1 MERNRNAD
9 NVFFI
14 DASKEFVPGKAM
26 NYITDEHIDKI
37 VNAYTQREDIDKYCH
52 KAYLEEIKKNDYNLN
67 IPRYVDTFEEEE
79 PVNIVANKKRL
90 AELEA
95 KEKAA
100 LDKVNKFFTELG
112 L

>member
-1 MERNRNAD
+1 
-9 NVFFI
+9 
-14 DASKEFVPGKAM
+14 M

-52 KAYLEEIKKNDYNLN
+52 KAYMDEIEKNDYNLN

-79 PVNIVANKKRL
+79 PIDILKVKSDL
-90 AELEA
+90 
-95 KEKAA
+95 KEHMKAA
-100 LDKVNKFFTELG
+100 EKLDIEIEGFFNELG